1 MKTKQFILL
10 VFIILLLSTF
20 ASCKKKTEC
29 EKNGHEYV
37 DATCIKPK
45 TCKICGKIEGEA
57 LGHDYKNA
65 TCTEPRTCKRC
76 NITDGDSLGHNWNS
90 GEIIKD
96 ATCIESGIEKYTC
109 NLCKKTEERVIS
121 PLGHKY
127 SEATHLAPATCERCG
142 DMIGEKLPS
151 VLVDAIK
158 ANDEMSVNEQ
168 QEIEINFSNN
178 KVYQIEFS
186 DDTMLELIN
195 QTGNSCVIKAL
206 KEGQVT
212 LIAKTTDMSE
222 YDEILITISENS
234 FKIDYKEKDNVI
246 LN

>member
-1 MKTKQFILL
+1 
-10 VFIILLLSTF
+10 
-20 ASCKKKTEC
+20 
-29 EKNGHEYV
+29 
-37 DATCIKPK
+37 
-45 TCKICGKIEGEA
+45 
-57 LGHDYKNA
+57 
-65 TCTEPRTCKRC
+65 
-76 NITDGDSLGHNWNS
+76 
-90 GEIIKD
+90 
-96 ATCIESGIEKYTC
+96 
-109 NLCKKTEERVIS
+109 
-121 PLGHKY
+121 
-127 SEATHLAPATCERCG
+127 
-142 DMIGEKLPS
+142 MIGEKLPS

-246 LN
+246 LPEIELLTYKSSELPLELPIPTKEGYCFLGWATPDVVAKYGNTALELWDTSVLWKEIPIGTMVI